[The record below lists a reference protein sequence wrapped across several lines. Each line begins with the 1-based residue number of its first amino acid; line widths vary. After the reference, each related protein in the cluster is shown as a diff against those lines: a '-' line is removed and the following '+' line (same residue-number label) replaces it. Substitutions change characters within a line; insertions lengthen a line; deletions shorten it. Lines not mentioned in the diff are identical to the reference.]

1 MLGRVKVHQILL
13 RLQFLV
19 ENEDAQSIANA
30 YQIGVHFSKFVNG
43 LDLLVEEFIFQVVGQ
58 MGVIM
63 TAGNSV
69 QIQQR
74 LENE

>member
-30 YQIGVHFSKFVNG
+30 YQISVHFSKFVNG